1 MLTKVNYITAQGLA
15 RLEQQLA
22 RLRHEK
28 YFPLLEQMRDVSE
41 GGYNID
47 NTEMI
52 TLQSQLDMLEAQM
65 QSLEQTIRSAQL
77 IEPQQNTAVVTIGS
91 TVTVQED
98 GFEPETYLIVGAAE
112 ADPGAGYISNESPLG
127 RMLIGQTVGA
137 DLNIMSPD
145 GLITYKLLTIS

>member
-1 MLTKVNYITAQGLA
+1 MLTK
-15 RLEQQLA
+15 
-22 RLRHEK
+22 
-28 YFPLLEQMRDVSE
+28 M
-41 GGYNID
+41 
-47 NTEMI
+47 TETTKHPPTNLSRYGWLSI
-52 TLQSQLDMLEAQM
+52 A
-65 QSLEQTIRSAQL
+65 
-77 IEPQQNTAVVTIGS
+77 TAVVTIGS